1 MDNSPIEAS
10 LDIILITGLCS
21 TTQAALVLNASR
33 RFRYTLDLK
42 KEEERQQKKS
52 LIRAHAQ
59 VIRAALLFRLAG
71 ERELVITAPTPAH
84 PVGDFGIGL
93 EQLSSVSKEQNT
105 SALEEYGGVKGLS
118 NLLRSNLDKGISGDD
133 ADLLKRKNAYGT
145 NTYPRKKGRS
155 FWRFLWEA
163 WQDLTLIILIIAA
176 VVSLVLGIKTEGLS
190 EGWYDGGS
198 IAFAVFLVIVVTA
211 VSDYRQSLQ
220 FKNLNAEKQNI
231 QLEVMRGGRTVKL
244 SIFDIVVGDVVPLK
258 IGDQVPADG
267 VLITGH
273 SLAVD
278 ESSMTGES
286 KIVHKDHKSPFLMS
300 GCKVADGVGV
310 MLVTGV
316 GINTEWGL
324 LMASISEDNGEETP
338 LQVRLNGVATFI
350 GVVGL
355 SVAVLVLAVLLGR
368 YFSGHSTDDDGN
380 VEFVAGKT
388 KASTAVDGVIK
399 IFTIA
404 VTIVVVAVPE
414 GLPLA
419 VTLTLAYSM
428 RKMMRDKALV
438 RRLSACETMGSATTI
453 CSDKTGTLTLNQ
465 MTVVEAY
472 VGRNKLNPPD
482 DSSKLNPEVLS
493 LINEGIAQNTT
504 GNVFVPKEGGEA
516 EISGSPTEKAILSW
530 AVKLGMNFSLLRSNT
545 TVLHV
550 FPFNSEKKRGGVA
563 VKLEGSGVHIHWKGA
578 AEILLGACTQYL
590 DSDGHL
596 QSIEGEKVAFKE
608 AIDNMA
614 ARSLRCVAIAY
625 RSYELDKVPSN
636 EDDLA
641 QWSLP
646 ENDLVLL
653 AIVGIKDPCRP
664 GVKEAV
670 ELCSKAGVKVRMV
683 TGDNLQTARA
693 IALECGI
700 LTSNEEAVEP
710 VIIEGKKFRALS
722 EKEREQIAKKITV
735 MGRSSPNDKLLLV
748 QALRKGGEVVA
759 VTGDGTNDA
768 PALHEADIGL
778 SMGIQGTEVA
788 KESSDIIILDDNF
801 ASVVKVVRWG
811 RSVYANIQKF
821 IQFQLTV
828 NVAALVIN
836 VVAAISS
843 GDVPLNAVQLLWVN
857 LIMDTLGAL
866 ALATEPPT
874 DSLMRRAPVG
884 RREPLITNVMWRNLV
899 VQAVYQVTVLLVLNF
914 AGESFIPK
922 QETKS
927 LDSQTKNTLI
937 FNAFVLCQI
946 FNEFNA
952 RKPEGMNVFQG
963 VTKNRLFMGIVGM
976 TFILQIIIIEF
987 LGKFTTTVKLDWKL
1001 WIASLVIGIVSW
1013 PLAVA
1018 GKLIPVPKTPLS
1030 RCLAKPLRRWRREE
1044 TKNMLRRRFIEA
1056 MRRAP
1061 SAHLRF
1067 RFLCTQSPRQSSESD
1082 SESPQNSE
1090 SLSRRIEKL
1099 RKGEAVGSAFRTWM
1113 GDGFPVHRGH
1123 VFHAINRLRKLNMNK
1138 RALEV
1143 MEWVIRERPYR
1154 PRELD
1159 YSYLVEFTIK
1169 LHGIEHGEKLFP
1181 RIPPEFQNELLY
1193 NNLVIAMLDKG
1204 VIKLSLEY
1212 MKKMRELA
1220 YPISHLVF
1228 NRLIILHSSPSR
1240 KKLIPKLLTQMKADK
1255 VTPHVSTYNI
1265 LMKIEANEHDLEALV
1280 KVFAQ
1285 MKKAQVEPNEI
1296 SYCILAIAHA
1306 VARLYTATEA
1316 YVQAVEKSITGNNW
1330 STFDVLLILYGYL
1343 GSPKELER
1351 VWGIMQELPLVR
1363 SKSYMLAIEAFGRI
1377 RHLNRAEELWL
1388 EMETRKGLKSVEQF
1402 NSMMSVYCKHGLVDK
1417 ATRLY
1422 RNMKANGCK
1431 PNAITYRQLALGCL
1445 KSGLT
1450 EQGLKTLDLG
1460 MGMKISKRVRN
1471 STPWLETTLSIVEI
1485 FAEKGDVEN
1494 AERLFEE
1501 FHKAKYC
1508 RYTFVYNT
1516 LIKAYVKAK
1525 IYDPNFLRRMVLGG
1539 ARPDAETYS
1548 LLKVAE
1554 QFRT

>member
-1 MDNSPIEAS
+1 MYSGSGNSIPEVYELVVLSRFI
-10 LDIILITGLCS
+10 IILPRQ
-21 TTQAALVLNASR
+21 QAALVLNASR
-33 RFRYTLDLK
+33 RFRYTLDLR
-42 KEEERQQKKS
+42 KEEEKEQKKH

-71 ERELVITAPTPAH
+71 ERELVISTAASPPTPA
-84 PVGDFGIGL
+84 GDYDIGL
-93 EQLSSVSKEQNT
+93 EQLVSMAKDQNI
-105 SALEEYGGVKGLS
+105 SALQQYGGIRGLS
-118 NLLRSNLDKGISGDD
+118 NLIKSNPDKGVSGDD
-133 ADLLKRKNAYGT
+133 ADLLKRKNAFGT

-176 VVSLVLGIKTEGLS
+176 AVSLALGIKTEGLA

-198 IAFAVFLVIVVTA
+198 IAFAVLLVIVVTA

-220 FKNLNAEKQNI
+220 FQNLNAEKQNI
-231 QLEVMRGGRTVKL
+231 QLEVIRGGRTIKI
-244 SIFDIVVGDVVPLK
+244 SIFDIVVGDVIPLK

-273 SLAVD
+273 SLAID

-286 KIVHKDHKSPFLMS
+286 KIVHKDHKTPFFMS
-300 GCKVADGVGV
+300 GCKVADGVGL

-368 YFSGHSTDDDGN
+368 YFSGHTKDLDGN

-388 KASTAVDGVIK
+388 SLSNAVDGVIK

-428 RKMMRDKALV
+428 RKMMADKALV

-472 VGRNKLNPPD
+472 VGSTKVNPPD
-482 DSSKLNPEVLS
+482 DSSKLHPKALS

-504 GNVFVPKEGGEA
+504 GNVFVPKDGGET
-516 EISGSPTEKAILSW
+516 EVSGSPTEKAILSW
-530 AVKLGMNFSLLRSNT
+530 AVKLGMNFDVIRSNS

-563 VKLEGSGVHIHWKGA
+563 LKLGDSGIHIHWKGA
-578 AEILLGACTQYL
+578 AEIVLGTCTQYL
-590 DSDGHL
+590 DSDGQL
-596 QSIEGEKVAFKE
+596 QSIEEDKKAFFKD
-608 AIDNMA
+608 AIDDMA

-625 RSYELDKVPSN
+625 RSYELDKVPSS
-636 EDDLA
+636 EQDLD

-646 ENDLVLL
+646 EYELVLL

-664 GVKEAV
+664 GVKDAV
-670 ELCSKAGVKVRMV
+670 KVCTDAGVKVRMV
-683 TGDNLQTARA
+683 TGDNLQTAKA

-700 LTSNEEAVEP
+700 LASIEDAVEP
-710 VIIEGKKFRALS
+710 NIIEGKKFRELS
-722 EKEREQIAKKITV
+722 EKEREDIAKKITV

-778 SMGIQGTEVA
+778 SMGISGTEVA

-836 VVAAISS
+836 VVAAITS

-874 DSLMRRAPVG
+874 DRLMHRSPVG
-884 RREPLITNVMWRNLV
+884 RREPLITNIMWRNLI
-899 VQAVYQVTVLLVLNF
+899 VQAAYQIAVLLVLNF
-914 AGESFIPK
+914 CGESILPK
-922 QETKS
+922 QNTRA
-927 LDSQTKNTLI
+927 DAFQVKNTLI

-952 RKPEGMNVFQG
+952 RKPDEMNVFRG
-963 VTKNRLFMGIVGM
+963 VTKNKLFVGIVGV

-987 LGKFTTTVKLDWKL
+987 LGKFTSTVRLDWKL
-1001 WIASLVIGIVSW
+1001 WLASLGIGFVSW
-1013 PLAVA
+1013 PLAIV
-1018 GKLIPVPKTPLS
+1018 GKFIPVPKTPLA
-1030 RCLAKPLRRWRREE
+1030 RYFLKPLRRLKRSRS
-1044 TKNMLRRRFIEA
+1044 
-1056 MRRAP
+1056 RA
-1061 SAHLRF
+1061 
-1067 RFLCTQSPRQSSESD
+1067 TQ
-1082 SESPQNSE
+1082 
-1090 SLSRRIEKL
+1090 
-1099 RKGEAVGSAFRTWM
+1099 
-1113 GDGFPVHRGH
+1113 
-1123 VFHAINRLRKLNMNK
+1123 
-1138 RALEV
+1138 
-1143 MEWVIRERPYR
+1143 
-1154 PRELD
+1154 
-1159 YSYLVEFTIK
+1159 
-1169 LHGIEHGEKLFP
+1169 
-1181 RIPPEFQNELLY
+1181 
-1193 NNLVIAMLDKG
+1193 
-1204 VIKLSLEY
+1204 
-1212 MKKMRELA
+1212 
-1220 YPISHLVF
+1220 
-1228 NRLIILHSSPSR
+1228 
-1240 KKLIPKLLTQMKADK
+1240 
-1255 VTPHVSTYNI
+1255 
-1265 LMKIEANEHDLEALV
+1265 
-1280 KVFAQ
+1280 
-1285 MKKAQVEPNEI
+1285 
-1296 SYCILAIAHA
+1296 
-1306 VARLYTATEA
+1306 
-1316 YVQAVEKSITGNNW
+1316 
-1330 STFDVLLILYGYL
+1330 
-1343 GSPKELER
+1343 
-1351 VWGIMQELPLVR
+1351 
-1363 SKSYMLAIEAFGRI
+1363 
-1377 RHLNRAEELWL
+1377 
-1388 EMETRKGLKSVEQF
+1388 
-1402 NSMMSVYCKHGLVDK
+1402 
-1417 ATRLY
+1417 
-1422 RNMKANGCK
+1422 
-1431 PNAITYRQLALGCL
+1431 
-1445 KSGLT
+1445 
-1450 EQGLKTLDLG
+1450 
-1460 MGMKISKRVRN
+1460 
-1471 STPWLETTLSIVEI
+1471 
-1485 FAEKGDVEN
+1485 
-1494 AERLFEE
+1494 
-1501 FHKAKYC
+1501 
-1508 RYTFVYNT
+1508 
-1516 LIKAYVKAK
+1516 
-1525 IYDPNFLRRMVLGG
+1525 
-1539 ARPDAETYS
+1539 
-1548 LLKVAE
+1548 
-1554 QFRT
+1554 